1 MEEQDK
7 ILLSSLRS
15 LGYPIPKTATIENID
30 YSVLFDSCKYYL
42 QRCGADPSKLPQ
54 VDQVKQKY
62 KVTSILVGEMR
73 SFGVQVEVSIFLSPT
88 PPDIRNFYL
97 LLLGKSE

>member
-15 LGYPIPKTATIENID
+15 LGYPIPKGATIESID
-30 YSVLFDSCKYYL
+30 YNVLFESCKYYL
-42 QRCGADPSKLPQ
+42 ARCGADQSKLPS
-54 VDQVKQKY
+54 VDQIKQKY

-73 SFGVQVEVSIFLSPT
+73 A
-88 PPDIRNFYL
+88 
-97 LLLGKSE
+97 